1 MLVGEAS
8 NDSGARVALIDI
20 SNLAS
25 PQVYPTTFAQISDVT
40 LFGSTAVICGLGG
53 YSNAFQVANTSDF
66 PNLATSVPMTNV
78 SAWSEYAVPFMCDF
92 DGTNAVFSDGTGL
105 YVYAISGGTATAITP
120 QGGVGAATSVAIAQ
134 RLGPGNTAAGGVQLA
149 YAAAADPN
157 VELQYIAPPVP
168 PGTNWT
174 GGSSSLGDPN
184 NIYGQPIDFEGGV
197 AKFCRNV
204 YGASA
209 TLASAGVT
217 QVAGG
222 GTQECVV
229 TLFNVKS
236 GGGSITATQK
246 GARAPVQ
253 LPNTTS
259 PNNTLAVTVFFTFW
273 PPWWIPWSIIA
284 SLFASCSAE
293 AGAGRGAS

>member
-1 MLVGEAS
+1 VLVGEAS

-157 VELQYIAPPVP
+157 VELP
-168 PGTNWT
+168 
-174 GGSSSLGDPN
+174 
-184 NIYGQPIDFEGGV
+184 
-197 AKFCRNV
+197 
-204 YGASA
+204 
-209 TLASAGVT
+209 
-217 QVAGG
+217 
-222 GTQECVV
+222 
-229 TLFNVKS
+229 
-236 GGGSITATQK
+236 ITATQK

-293 AGAGRGAS
+293 AGAVRGAS